1 MLLEKLVCVYLACLS
16 PEKAGASWYMLDFC
30 ACLQR
35 GFMFFLCIDFH
46 DSLNM
51 I

>member
-16 PEKAGASWYMLDFC
+16 PEEAGASWYMLDFC
-30 ACLQR
+30 AWLQH

-46 DSLNM
+46 DSLSM